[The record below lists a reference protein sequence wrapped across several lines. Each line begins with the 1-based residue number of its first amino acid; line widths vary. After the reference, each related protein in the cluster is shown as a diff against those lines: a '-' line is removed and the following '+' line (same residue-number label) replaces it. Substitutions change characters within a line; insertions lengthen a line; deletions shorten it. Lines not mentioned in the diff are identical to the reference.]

1 MSEERTE
8 LIPSAGSAERTLRRV
23 CSYLDRKE
31 LEHLV
36 YENEDLESLPQW
48 LSDLRRIISQN
59 VESSHGDRTKSQT
72 NTENEQETKN

>member
-1 MSEERTE
+1 MSEERTNCLE
-8 LIPSAGSAERTLRRV
+8 PSGSAERTLRRV

-48 LSDLRRIISQN
+48 LRDLRRIISQN
-59 VESSHGDRTKSQT
+59 IQGHTQT
-72 NTENEQETKN
+72 GAPNE